1 VSTPHLP
8 ERPRA
13 LRPVFDAKPLPDV
26 VFGAKDVNWWGTIG
40 FMVIEGTT
48 LLIGIAT
55 ALYLRQNFA
64 HWPPLPTRPPGL
76 LWPTVNT
83 LVLLL
88 TIVPMALA
96 SGAAKR
102 YDRAAAIR
110 WLVVAS
116 LLSIV
121 SLVLRYLEFRTFN
134 VRWDT
139 NAYGSVLWFTIGIHT
154 TLVLTDLVE
163 CATIAGILA
172 SDRFEE
178 KYFADVH
185 DSATYQYY
193 LSLSYVVLYAVFFLY
208 PRWG

>member
-1 VSTPHLP
+1 MSTPHLP

-13 LRPVFDAKPLPDV
+13 LRPVFNASPLPST
-26 VFGAKDVNWWGTIG
+26 VFGAKDVNWWGTLG
-40 FMVIEGTT
+40 FMTIEGTT

-55 ALYLRQNFA
+55 YLYLRQNFS
-64 HWPPLPTRPPGL
+64 HWPPLPTRPPDL

-88 TIVPMALA
+88 TMVPMALA

-102 YDRAAAIR
+102 YDRAGVVR
-110 WLVVAS
+110 WMVVAS
-116 LLSIV
+116 LLSVV
-121 SLVLRYLEFRTFN
+121 SIGLRYLEFRTLN

-139 NAYGSVLWFTIGIHT
+139 HAYGSALWFTIGIHT
-154 TLVLTDLVE
+154 TLLLTDLIE
-163 CATIAGILA
+163 CVAIAAIVA

-178 KYFADVH
+178 KYYSDVH
-185 DSATYQYY
+185 DSATYQYF
-193 LSLSYVVLYAVFFLY
+193 LSLSYVALYVVFFLY